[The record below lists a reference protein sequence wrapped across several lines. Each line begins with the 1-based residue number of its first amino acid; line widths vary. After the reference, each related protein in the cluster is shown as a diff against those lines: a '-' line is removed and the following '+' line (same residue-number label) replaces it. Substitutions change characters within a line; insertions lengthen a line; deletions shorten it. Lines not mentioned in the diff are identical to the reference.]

1 MIVLV
6 GREEELRLVPLDEG
20 WHVVGVVR
28 VLHVTDGSLLV
39 RECQRTGRANIL
51 VQLPAIEVDQLQK
64 CGNEKK

>member
-1 MIVLV
+1 MIVFV

-39 RECQRTGRANIL
+39 RECQ
-51 VQLPAIEVDQLQK
+51 
-64 CGNEKK
+64 